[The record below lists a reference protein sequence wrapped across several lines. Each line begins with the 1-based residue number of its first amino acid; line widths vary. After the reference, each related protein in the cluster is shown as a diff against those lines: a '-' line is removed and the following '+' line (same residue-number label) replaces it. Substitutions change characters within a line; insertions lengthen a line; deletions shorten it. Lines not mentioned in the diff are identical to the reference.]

1 MNRSACVWRIGLV
14 LVFLLTISRGA
25 FAQVENSATPG
36 RQSEAGTISGDVT
49 DHRGTPLAGTSVIVT
64 TPGGKQ
70 VASSTTDAGGIFRV
84 VDLQPGDYVLVVN
97 AKGFY
102 KKTEK
107 VKVKPRRTETTHI
120 KMKFIPT
127 TYN

>member
-1 MNRSACVWRIGLV
+1 MRLADIARFGLV
-14 LVFLLTISRGA
+14 LVVLFAISRGA
-25 FAQVENSATPG
+25 SAQVENSATPG
-36 RQSEAGTISGDVT
+36 RLSEAGTISGDIT
-49 DHRGTPLAGTSVIVT
+49 DHRGTPLAGSSVIVT

-84 VDLQPGDYVLVVN
+84 VDLQPGDYILVVN

-102 KKTEK
+102 KKSEK
-107 VKVKPRRTETTHI
+107 VKVKARKTETTHI

>member
-1 MNRSACVWRIGLV
+1 MNRFASVWRCVLV
-14 LVFLLTISRGA
+14 LVFMLTISHGA

-36 RQSEAGTISGDVT
+36 GPSDAGTISGLVT
-49 DHRGTPLAGTSVIVT
+49 DQRGTPLAGSSVVVT

-70 VASSTTDAGGIFRV
+70 VASSTTDGNGIYRV

-97 AKGFY
+97 AKGFHE
-102 KKTEK
+102 KKDK
-107 VKVKPRRTETTHI
+107 VKVKARKTETANI
-120 KMKFIPT
+120 KMKFIPI

>member
-1 MNRSACVWRIGLV
+1 MNRLAHVGRLGLL
-14 LVFLLTISRGA
+14 LVFLLSFSHGA
-25 FAQVENSATPG
+25 HAQVANSATPG
-36 RQSEAGTISGDVT
+36 RPSEAGTISGDVT

-70 VASSTTDAGGIFRV
+70 VASSTTDAGGVFRV
-84 VDLQPGDYVLVVN
+84 VDLQPGDYLLMVN

-107 VKVKPRRTETTHI
+107 VKVKPRKTETKHI

>member
-1 MNRSACVWRIGLV
+1 MNRSACVWRFGLV
-14 LVFLLTISRGA
+14 LVALVTISHGA
-25 FAQVENSATPG
+25 ISQVENSATPG
-36 RQSEAGTISGDVT
+36 RQSEAGTISGDIT

-102 KKTEK
+102 KKSEK
-107 VKVKPRRTETTHI
+107 VKVKPRKTETVHI
-120 KMKFIPT
+120 KMKIIPT
-127 TYN
+127 AYN

>member
-1 MNRSACVWRIGLV
+1 MIGLTHVWRFGLI
-14 LVFLLTISRGA
+14 LAFLASFSGGA
-25 FAQVENSATPG
+25 QAQVANSATPG
-36 RQSEAGTISGDVT
+36 QRSEAGTVTGEVT
-49 DHRGTPLAGTSVIVT
+49 DLRGTPLAGTSVIVT

-84 VDLQPGDYVLVVN
+84 VDLQPGDYVLAVD

-107 VKVKPRRTETTHI
+107 IKIKPQKTEKTHI
-120 KMKFIPT
+120 KMKFIPLPMD
-127 TYN
+127 

>member
-1 MNRSACVWRIGLV
+1 MKRLAHAWRLGLL
-14 LVFLLTISRGA
+14 LVFLLSFSRVA
-25 FAQVENSATPG
+25 SAQVANSATPG
-36 RQSEAGTISGDVT
+36 RVSEAGTISGDVT

-70 VASSTTDAGGIFRV
+70 VASSTTDAGGVFRV
-84 VDLQPGDYVLVVN
+84 VDMQPGDYLLQVN

-107 VKVKPRRTETTHI
+107 VKVKPRKTETTHI
-120 KMKFIPT
+120 KMKFIPVPM
-127 TYN
+127 N